1 VFAEY
6 VAPAAPDVAE
16 LVELAEYVVTAAV
29 DVAELV
35 ELAEYV
41 VTAAVDVA
49 VLQGL
54 AEYDEAVARSVAA
67 AAPAVAA
74 RLVDAAAFVAFS
86 ADVAAVR
93 FAFFACRH
101 YEDAAFASVRATV

>member
-6 VAPAAPDVAE
+6 VVAVAPDLAE
-16 LVELAEYVVTAAV
+16 LVELAEYVAPAAV

-49 VLQGL
+49 VLL
-54 AEYDEAVARSVAA
+54 DFAEYVEAVARAVAA
-67 AAPAVAA
+67 ATPAVAA
-74 RLVDAAAFVAFS
+74 GLVDAAAFVAFS

-101 YEDAAFASVRATV
+101 CEDAALAAVRATV